1 MGFVMSL
8 SSKSG
13 FLYEKMITVGF
24 YCDICFPGTD
34 SGRIDQHKMDRE
46 WVANVSRSLKF
57 GPAPVAYVSN
67 EDDMIDPSMI
77 QYRNRLK
84 MRLRFPFQNRR
95 QQ

>member
-1 MGFVMSL
+1 MFLDRKSMGFVMSL

-46 WVANVSRSLKF
+46 WVANVSRRVL
-57 GPAPVAYVSN
+57 N
-67 EDDMIDPSMI
+67 LDPH
-77 QYRNRLK
+77 L
-84 MRLRFPFQNRR
+84 
-95 QQ
+95 